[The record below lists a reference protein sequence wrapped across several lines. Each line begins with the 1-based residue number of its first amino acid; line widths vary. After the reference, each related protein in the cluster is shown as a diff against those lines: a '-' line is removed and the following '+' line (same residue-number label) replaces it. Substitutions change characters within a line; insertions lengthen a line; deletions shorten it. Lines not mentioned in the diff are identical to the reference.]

1 MKRLAL
7 LILAFATGCG
17 ASASGDAALRETLER
32 ATASYTRALDT
43 AEGPARI
50 VAFQEAERLYASA
63 ARSAPPNP
71 DLYANLGNA
80 ALQGQHVGAAVLA
93 YRRALRVDADH
104 ARALTNLTLARS
116 LLPEWVPRPESSGAL
131 DSFFFWQ
138 RGLTRAQRS
147 GAAALSFAAAAL
159 LIALWLRSEQV
170 ALRNF
175 ALVPAAVWLAW
186 LGSLVFDP
194 ALRDRDEAVVT
205 TPDVR
210 ARAADSELAPAL
222 FPDPLPDGTEAR
234 IVEERA
240 PWARIRLANGRDAW
254 VPLGALTRVSA
265 SEG

>member
-1 MKRLAL
+1 MKRVALLVLAL
-7 LILAFATGCG
+7 ASSCG
-17 ASASGDAALRETLER
+17 GGPDDALRETLER
-32 ATASYTRALDT
+32 ATASYTRALET
-43 AEGPARI
+43 ADGQART

-63 ARSAPPNP
+63 ARSAPASP

-93 YRRALRVDADH
+93 YRRALRIDADH
-104 ARALTNLTLARS
+104 ARALTNLSLARS
-116 LLPEWVPRPESSGAL
+116 LLPEWVPRPESRGAL

-147 GAAALSFAAAAL
+147 GAAALSFACAAL
-159 LIALWLRSEQV
+159 LLALWLRTGHV
-170 ALRNF
+170 ALRHL
-175 ALVPAAVWLAW
+175 ALVPSAAWLAL

-194 ALRDRDEAVVT
+194 ALRDGDEVVVT

-222 FPDPLPDGTEAR
+222 FEDPLPDGTEAR

-254 VPLGALTRVSA
+254 VPLGTLTRVSA
-265 SEG
+265 PEPAG